1 MNLTSIR
8 SLLGFIGSL
17 AILTFF
23 ACQEASEEPE
33 QLEQADAIIQQAIES
48 AGMELLDAA
57 ESSFVFR
64 NRKYTYL
71 RRGGSFEF
79 TRTFRDTL
87 DNEIVDRLTN
97 EGHIRFTNG
106 EQTEVPEKR
115 AQAFSRSVNS
125 VIYFAFLPF
134 NLKDPAVNAE
144 YAGRVNIKGKA
155 YEKIR
160 VTFAQEAGGKDWE
173 DVFYYWF
180 DPVSYKMDYLAY
192 HYTEDDG
199 EVGIRFR
206 EAFNERRIA
215 GVRIQDYHNF
225 KPKKGEDI
233 SFREIEQAFEEGRLE
248 LLSEIE
254 LTDVQMKPL
263 SKSS

>member
-1 MNLTSIR
+1 MNLISIR
-8 SLLGFIGSL
+8 SLFGFIGALSF
-17 AILTFF
+17 LTFF
-23 ACQEASEEPE
+23 ACQDKSEETE
-33 QLEQADAIIQQAIES
+33 QLDQADAIIQDAIES

-57 ESSFVFR
+57 EASFVFR
-64 NRKYTYL
+64 NRKYTYQ
-71 RRGGSFEF
+71 RQGGSFEY

-87 DNEIVDRLTN
+87 NKEIVDRLTN
-97 EGHIRFTNG
+97 GGHIRFTNG
-106 EQTEVPEKR
+106 EQTDVPEKR

-125 VIYFAFLPF
+125 VIYFAFLPY

-144 YAGRVNIKGKA
+144 YAGKVNIKGQA
-155 YEKIR
+155 YEKLR
-160 VTFAQEAGGKDWE
+160 VTFTQETGGKDWE

-180 DPVSYKMDYLAY
+180 DPDSYKMDYLAY

-206 EAFNERRIA
+206 EAFNERRVA
-215 GVRIQDYHNF
+215 GVRIQDYHNY
-225 KPKKGEDI
+225 KPSKGEEI
-233 SFREIEQAFEEGRLE
+233 SFGEIEQAFEEGRLE

-254 LTDVQMKPL
+254 LTDVEIKPL